1 MEKDINIKLINNVKK
16 VSEIAMQ
23 SGFSEIAKTTNK
35 IIEDNNKSKFSI
47 AVVGEFSRGK
57 STFINKLLGQ
67 EILPVGN
74 LPTTAMITSL
84 QFGESQKISVY
95 DKNNSNLGDFEIS
108 EKSWDEIYQNKT
120 PEVLSEEEACVLV
133 NNYWLKEN
141 NLEIL
146 DTPGA
151 GDLEEAR
158 AKVVG
163 DALLT
168 CDAAIIAISATSPL
182 SNSEKLFIEQRLI
195 THKVPFLMLVVTK
208 FDLVRKNE
216 RAEIINYIENKLK
229 LFKIDVPIY
238 VAYEEFAPVDFN
250 EKCVGIEKIKEQIVA
265 WKNDS
270 ERLKLT
276 EQSISAKAMTF
287 SKNLISL
294 LKEKQEI
301 SNKNN
306 DEISKL
312 VEEKKLFILKTSLA
326 WEDLRLNLDEKA
338 ESCVEYLFNNIPK
351 YTNKI
356 LNIVKTSLDDAEDLS
371 NWVSSVYPNLVK
383 RELAD
388 VSVNVNADIEIQ
400 IKNDINWFNEELMRQ
415 FNENIKNISFCD
427 ENNIFKENYSENLK
441 QFSFKSED
449 EKYGFWGSWG
459 LTLGGSL
466 LLSMFFGIPLLI
478 SVLGVKTALNS
489 LNKKEFKG
497 RLNEQRT
504 FVFNAI
510 SEDIP
515 NVMKNAMSESR
526 KKIKSIYSNIAKLS
540 EEQEKVWKSSQEKI
554 IEETLKGNSEEN
566 KPREYN
572 AEISELLE
580 LNKQFMKT
588 LNMQ

>member
-1 MEKDINIKLINNVKK
+1 M
-16 VSEIAMQ
+16 
-23 SGFSEIAKTTNK
+23 
-35 IIEDNNKSKFSI
+35 
-47 AVVGEFSRGK
+47 
-57 STFINKLLGQ
+57 
-67 EILPVGN
+67 
-74 LPTTAMITSL
+74 
-84 QFGESQKISVY
+84 
-95 DKNNSNLGDFEIS
+95 
-108 EKSWDEIYQNKT
+108 
-120 PEVLSEEEACVLV
+120 
-133 NNYWLKEN
+133 
-141 NLEIL
+141 
-146 DTPGA
+146 
-151 GDLEEAR
+151 
-158 AKVVG
+158 
-163 DALLT
+163 
-168 CDAAIIAISATSPL
+168 
-182 SNSEKLFIEQRLI
+182 
-195 THKVPFLMLVVTK
+195 
-208 FDLVRKNE
+208 
-216 RAEIINYIENKLK
+216 
-229 LFKIDVPIY
+229 
-238 VAYEEFAPVDFN
+238 
-250 EKCVGIEKIKEQIVA
+250 
-265 WKNDS
+265 
-270 ERLKLT
+270 
-276 EQSISAKAMTF
+276 
-287 SKNLISL
+287 

-306 DEISKL
+306 DEISKI

-326 WEDLRLNLDEKA
+326 WEDLRLKLDEKA

-356 LNIVKTSLDDAEDLS
+356 LNIVKTSLYDAEDLS

-427 ENNIFKENYSENLK
+427 ENNIFKEDYSENLK

-449 EKYGFWGSWG
+449 EKYSFWGSWG

-466 LLSMFFGIPLLI
+466 ILSMFFGIPLLI